1 MALSAMGKFQPT
13 PAYKVS
19 KAALNML
26 TVQWAE
32 SLEKD
37 GFTVLAVCPG
47 VGVSVC
53 PRYANCM
60 LIVHEQWVKTD
71 MGTEAGHLTPEESAT
86 GGLNVL
92 FGHTIADSG
101 RFFVVDLP
109 GKEING
115 EKMYDG
121 SVRPY

>member
-1 MALSAMGKFQPT
+1 MTLSPMGKFQPT

-32 SLEKD
+32 SLEND

-47 VGVSVC
+47 VGVPIC
-53 PRYANCM
+53 PWYANCM

-71 MGTEAGHLTPEESAT
+71 MGTEAGHLTAEESVI
-86 GGLNVL
+86 GGLNVI
-92 FGHTIADSG
+92 FGHTAADSG
-101 RFFVVDLP
+101 KFFVIDLP
-109 GKEING
+109 GKEVNG
-115 EKMYDG
+115 EKIYDG